1 MILHE
6 SPGSRFSL
14 IPGDYLSKGS
24 VKEKIKLGEMKLLG
38 ISQQTKELSVQR
50 DKDACKD
57 YDRNDSPAKCY
68 IEQIL
73 RPIFDNETEHISQ
86 CAKKGKLNAYIKLC
100 RFNLKYNTL
109 VFQS

>member
-1 MILHE
+1 MFNPQIITFC
-6 SPGSRFSL
+6 SP
-14 IPGDYLSKGS
+14 YY
-24 VKEKIKLGEMKLLG
+24 KLGEMKLLG

-50 DKDACKD
+50 DKEACKD

-86 CAKKGKLNAYIKLC
+86 CAKKGKLNAYIKSC
-100 RFNLKYNTL
+100 RFKLKYNTL

>member
-24 VKEKIKLGEMKLLG
+24 VKETIKLGEMKLLG

-50 DKDACKD
+50 DKEACKD

-73 RPIFDNETEHISQ
+73 RPMFDNETEYISH
-86 CAKKGKLNAYIKLC
+86 CAKTGKLNAL
-100 RFNLKYNTL
+100 N
-109 VFQS
+109 